1 MAPGLLRCIVL
12 QLFLLSNA
20 QHYLTVHP
28 VDPVVSTGESI
39 QLNCSINCPLGTVA
53 WKGLDIFV
61 DKQYI
66 VPGYSVQT
74 LENISISMDGTKHCE
89 GTCPGHRK
97 AYQKSLQLH
106 VYALPNTLLLSSDM
120 KNGIHYLNCSM
131 ELVYPL
137 PEISCYKGSKLLDE
151 GTDNEIL
158 DGDLFNVT
166 WSWVVP
172 EEDWLSDT
180 SYRCEAQVHVNGQ
193 VFKREGTLYISE
205 DQTTT
210 VVPASPPSQIAYILS
225 QKLEAYYRTTTITS
239 QYPETTQW
247 MRKSS
252 AIKSHPSAITG
263 ENTRNVTIDTITTQ
277 STQLMTR
284 GPTESNNID
293 KTTTSAPVFSTSQT
307 TSTQTQTSEEP
318 YVTTTITTSQNPET
332 TSGKEMHATRKSHQS
347 TITGEQR
354 KNATT
359 HTVSAHSTQLT
370 TTSSPTKPNNI
381 DGFYL
386 MWSIVPAAGLVG
398 SFLLF
403 LQIYRHLSKKGF
415 FQPNHTEIPTI
426 KKDSKSQGGLQAVF
440 SSSTK
445 NEFSMY

>member
-1 MAPGLLRCIVL
+1 MAPCLLCCIVL

-28 VDPVVSTGESI
+28 VDPVVSVGESI

-61 DKQYI
+61 NKQYI
-66 VPGYSVQT
+66 APGYSVQT
-74 LENISISMDGTKHCE
+74 LENISISLDGTKHCE

-106 VYALPNTLLLSSDM
+106 VYALPNTLLLSSSM

-131 ELVYPL
+131 ELVYPP

-158 DGDLFNVT
+158 DGDLYNVT

-172 EEDWLSDT
+172 EEDWLLDT

-193 VFKREGTLYISE
+193 VFKREGSLNISK
-205 DQTTT
+205 DKTTT
-210 VVPASPPSQIAYILS
+210 VVPASSPSQITYILS
-225 QKLEAYYRTTTITS
+225 QKLEAYY
-239 QYPETTQW
+239 Q
-247 MRKSS
+247 
-252 AIKSHPSAITG
+252 
-263 ENTRNVTIDTITTQ
+263 
-277 STQLMTR
+277 
-284 GPTESNNID
+284 
-293 KTTTSAPVFSTSQT
+293 
-307 TSTQTQTSEEP
+307 
-318 YVTTTITTSQNPET
+318 TTTITTSQNPET
-332 TSGKEMHATRKSHQS
+332 TQRMRKSS
-347 TITGEQR
+347 TIKSHTSTIPGEYT
-354 KNATT
+354 KNATINT
-359 HTVSAHSTQLT
+359 ITTQSTQPTTSGPTESNNTDKTSTPASVFSTSQITSTLTQTSEAPYVT
-370 TTSSPTKPNNI
+370 TTITTSENPETSQ

-386 MWSIVPAAGLVG
+386 LWSIVPATCLVG
-398 SFLLF
+398 SVLLF
-403 LQIYRHLSKKGF
+403 LQIYSQLSKKGF

-426 KKDSKSQGGLQAVF
+426 KKDLKSQGGLQAVF
-440 SSSTK
+440 SYDTLTK

>member
-1 MAPGLLRCIVL
+1 MAPYLLRCIVL

-20 QHYLTVHP
+20 QHYLSVHP

-39 QLNCSINCPLGTVA
+39 QLNCSINCPFGTVA

-66 VPGYSVQT
+66 APGYSVQT

-131 ELVYPL
+131 ELVYPP
-137 PEISCYKGSKLLDE
+137 PEISCYKGSKLLEE

-158 DGDLFNVT
+158 DGDLYNVT

-193 VFKREGTLYISE
+193 VFTREGTLYISK

-210 VVPASPPSQIAYILS
+210 VVPASTPSQITYILS
-225 QKLEAYYRTTTITS
+225 QKLEAYYRTTTIIS
-239 QYPETTQW
+239 QYPESRQR

-252 AIKSHPSAITG
+252 TIKSHQSSITG
-263 ENTRNVTIDTITTQ
+263 ENTRNVTIDTIMTQ
-277 STQLMTR
+277 STQLTTK
-284 GPTESNNID
+284 GPTKSNYID
-293 KTTTSAPVFSTSQT
+293 KTTTAVPVFSTSQI
-307 TSTQTQTSEEP
+307 TSTQIQTSEEP
-318 YVTTTITTSQNPET
+318 YVTTTITTYQNLEAT
-332 TSGKEMHATRKSHQS
+332 TSKKMRTTRKNHQL
-347 TITGEQR
+347 TIPGAQT
-354 KNATT
+354 KNATI
-359 HTVSAHSTQLT
+359 HTVLEHSTQLT
-370 TTSSPTKPNNI
+370 TTSSPTKSKNI

-386 MWSIVPAAGLVG
+386 MWSIVPATGLVG

-415 FQPNHTEIPTI
+415 FQPNHIEIPTI
-426 KKDSKSQGGLQAVF
+426 NKDSKSQGGLQAVF

>member
-1 MAPGLLRCIVL
+1 MAPCLLCCIVL

-28 VDPVVSTGESI
+28 VDPVVSVGESI

-61 DKQYI
+61 NKQYI
-66 VPGYSVQT
+66 APGYSVQT
-74 LENISISMDGTKHCE
+74 LENISISLDGTKHCE

-106 VYALPNTLLLSSDM
+106 VYALPNTLLLSSSM

-131 ELVYPL
+131 ELVYPP

-158 DGDLFNVT
+158 DGDLYNVT

-172 EEDWLSDT
+172 EEDWLLDT

-193 VFKREGTLYISE
+193 VFKREGSLNISK
-205 DQTTT
+205 DKTST
-210 VVPASPPSQIAYILS
+210 PAS
-225 QKLEAYYRTTTITS
+225 
-239 QYPETTQW
+239 
-247 MRKSS
+247 
-252 AIKSHPSAITG
+252 
-263 ENTRNVTIDTITTQ
+263 
-277 STQLMTR
+277 
-284 GPTESNNID
+284 
-293 KTTTSAPVFSTSQT
+293 VFSTSQI
-307 TSTQTQTSEEP
+307 TSTLTQTSEAP
-318 YVTTTITTSQNPET
+318 YVTTTITTSENPET
-332 TSGKEMHATRKSHQS
+332 SQGKRKSTTRKSYQS
-347 TITGEQR
+347 TITGAHI
-354 KNATT
+354 KNATINT
-359 HTVSAHSTQLT
+359 ISTQSTPLT
-370 TTSSPTKPNNI
+370 TTSCPTKSNKI

-386 MWSIVPAAGLVG
+386 LWSIVPATCLVG
-398 SFLLF
+398 SVLLF
-403 LQIYRHLSKKGF
+403 LQIYSQLSKKGF

-426 KKDSKSQGGLQAVF
+426 KKDLKSQGGLQAVF
-440 SSSTK
+440 SYDTLTK

>member
-1 MAPGLLRCIVL
+1 MAPCLLRCIVL

-66 VPGYSVQT
+66 APGYSVQT

-151 GTDNEIL
+151 RTDNEIL
-158 DGDLFNVT
+158 DGDLFNIT

-172 EEDWLSDT
+172 EEDWLSDAF
-180 SYRCEAQVHVNGQ
+180 YWCEAQVHVNGQ

-205 DQTTT
+205 D
-210 VVPASPPSQIAYILS
+210 
-225 QKLEAYYRTTTITS
+225 
-239 QYPETTQW
+239 
-247 MRKSS
+247 
-252 AIKSHPSAITG
+252 
-263 ENTRNVTIDTITTQ
+263 
-277 STQLMTR
+277 
-284 GPTESNNID
+284 
-293 KTTTSAPVFSTSQT
+293 KTTTSAAVFSTSQT

-318 YVTTTITTSQNPET
+318 YVTTTMTTSQNPET
-332 TSGKEMHATRKSHQS
+332 TSGKEMRTTRKSHQS

-354 KNATT
+354 KNATI

-370 TTSSPTKPNNI
+370 TTSSPTKSNNI